1 MLGTIVNTATIVA
14 GAAVGSFLNKG
25 IEERYKERTIQ
36 GMGFV
41 AMAIGISNIS
51 KGMRL
56 IDNPLVFIL
65 SIGIGAVLGE
75 WINLDK
81 KIDLISKKYEG
92 TQNPVQGIV
101 IGVVLFCVG
110 ALSIVGPIESA
121 IRGDNT
127 MLYANA
133 VLDGITSVILSIN
146 YGISIALVGVI
157 LFLWQGSIYLG
168 ASAMQD
174 LVTPELLNQ
183 LTILGG
189 IFILATGI
197 NILGMAKIKIL
208 NFLPALLIPFIAKFF
223 GII

>member
-1 MLGTIVNTATIVA
+1 MLGTIVNTATIMA
-14 GAAVGSFLNKG
+14 GAAIGSFLNKG

-56 IDNPLVFIL
+56 IDNPMVFIL
-65 SIGIGAVLGE
+65 SIGIGSILGE

-92 TQNPVQGIV
+92 TKNPVQGIV

-168 ASAMQD
+168 ASAMQN

-189 IFILATGI
+189 LFILATGI

-208 NFLPALLIPFIAKFF
+208 NFLPALLIPFIAIFF
-223 GII
+223 EII

>member
-14 GAAVGSFLNKG
+14 GATIGSFFNKG

-51 KGMRL
+51 KGMTL

-65 SIGIGAVLGE
+65 SIGIGSILGE

-81 KIDLISKKYEG
+81 KIDHISKKYEG

-121 IRGDNT
+121 IKGDNT

-146 YGISIALVGVI
+146 YGISIALVAII

-168 ASAMQD
+168 ASAMQNII
-174 LVTPELLNQ
+174 TPEVLNQ

-197 NILGMAKIKIL
+197 NILGIAKIKIL
-208 NFLPALLIPFIAKFF
+208 NFLPALLIPFIAKAF

>member
-14 GAAVGSFLNKG
+14 GATIGSFLNKG

-51 KGMRL
+51 KGMTL
-56 IDNPLVFIL
+56 IDNPIVFIL
-65 SIGIGAVLGE
+65 SIGIGSILGE

-92 TQNPVQGIV
+92 NKNPVQGIV

-110 ALSIVGPIESA
+110 ALSIIGPIESA

-168 ASAMQD
+168 ASTMQN

-208 NFLPALLIPFIAKFF
+208 NFLPALLIPFIANFF
-223 GII
+223 GVI

>member
-14 GAAVGSFLNKG
+14 GATIGSFLNKG

-51 KGMRL
+51 KGMGL
-56 IDNPLVFIL
+56 IGNPLVFIL
-65 SIGIGAVLGE
+65 SIAIGAILGE

-133 VLDGITSVILSIN
+133 VLDGITSIILSIN
-146 YGISIALVGVI
+146 YGISIALVGII
-157 LFLWQGSIYLG
+157 LFVWQGSIYLG
-168 ASAMQD
+168 ASVMQD
-174 LVTPELLNQ
+174 LITPELLNQ
-183 LTILGG
+183 LTLIGG

-197 NILGMAKIKIL
+197 NILGIAKIKIL
-208 NFLPALLIPFIAKFF
+208 NFLPALLIPFIAKYF

>member
-14 GAAVGSFLNKG
+14 GATIGSFLNKG

-51 KGMRL
+51 KGMTL
-56 IDNPLVFIL
+56 IDNPIVFIL
-65 SIGIGAVLGE
+65 SIGIGSILGE

-92 TQNPVQGIV
+92 SKNPVQGIV

-110 ALSIVGPIESA
+110 ALSIIGPIESA

-168 ASAMQD
+168 ASTMQN

-208 NFLPALLIPFIAKFF
+208 NFLPALLIPFIANFF
-223 GII
+223 GVI